1 MEKDRIKLN
10 KGWELHQVGTTE
22 TDWLAIRKMPSQ
34 VADILLDH
42 EILTEEVKLGWCQ
55 EAQWISDYEWEYR
68 CCFERPKGKRSRLIF
83 KGLDT
88 LATIYLNGKEIGSHD
103 DFYLP
108 DSIELHTFKKLILNG
123 IIHTFGHGI
132 ILGVSTLGHTY
143 AYFAVLQT
151 GCVGIAGI
159 LYTTIGMMD

>member
-88 LATIYLNGKEIGSHD
+88 LATIYLNGKRLVLMMI
-103 DFYLP
+103 F
-108 DSIELHTFKKLILNG
+108 TCLIP
-123 IIHTFGHGI
+123 
-132 ILGVSTLGHTY
+132 
-143 AYFAVLQT
+143 
-151 GCVGIAGI
+151 
-159 LYTTIGMMD
+159 